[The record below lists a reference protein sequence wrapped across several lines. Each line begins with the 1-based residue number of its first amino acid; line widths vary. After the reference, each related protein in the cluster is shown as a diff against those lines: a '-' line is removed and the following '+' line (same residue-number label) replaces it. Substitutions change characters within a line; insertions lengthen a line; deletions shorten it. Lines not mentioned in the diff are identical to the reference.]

1 MAKNPSLPFADRL
14 VLIVG
19 GSKGIGKETAKQVAR
34 LGGSVCLVARHAD
47 ALDQAAAEVRSAAAG
62 AGQQI
67 EVIAADATDQKDLA
81 PKLIAFAAAHGL
93 PDYLINAVG
102 YAYPNY
108 LANFTL
114 EDYEENM
121 RVNYYGQL
129 IPTLVLLP
137 LFRERGSGHI
147 SFISSMMGYM
157 GMVGYGTY
165 APSKFAIAGLAETL
179 RHELKPDNISI
190 SVLYPP
196 DTDTPGFERENQT
209 KPPETKILS
218 ETAKLYQPE
227 AVAEKYV
234 KDLLKDKF
242 YITIGSG
249 RWIWFLFRLFPRFV
263 HAIMDSDYQKAR
275 RAVQHSGN

>member
-1 MAKNPSLPFADRL
+1 MAKNPSQPFQDQL

-34 LGGSVCLVARHAD
+34 LGGSVCLVARKPE
-47 ALDQAAAEVRSAAAG
+47 ALAQAAVEVRSAVA
-62 AGQQI
+62 QPDQLV
-67 EVIAADATDQKDLA
+67 EVIAADATDQEDLT
-81 PKLIAFAAAHGL
+81 PKLMAFIEAHGL

-108 LANFTL
+108 LTNFTL
-114 EDYEENM
+114 KDFEENM

-129 IPTLVLLP
+129 VPTQVLVP
-137 LFRERGSGHI
+137 LFQERGSGHI
-147 SFISSMMGYM
+147 SFISSIMGYM
-157 GMVGYGTY
+157 GMVGYATY
-165 APSKFAIAGLAETL
+165 APSKFAIVGLAETL
-179 RHELKPDNISI
+179 RHELKPANISI

-209 KPPETKILS
+209 KPPETAILS
-218 ETAKLYQPE
+218 ESAKLYQPE

-234 KDLLKDKF
+234 KELLKGKF
-242 YITIGSG
+242 YIMVGSG
-249 RWIWFLFRLFPRFV
+249 KWIWLLFRLFPRLV

-275 RAVQHSGN
+275 QKVQQTGG

>member
-1 MAKNPSLPFADRL
+1 MANNPSQPFEGRL
-14 VLIVG
+14 VMVVG
-19 GSKGIGKETAKQVAR
+19 GSRGIGKETAKQVVR
-34 LGGSVCLVARHAD
+34 LGGGVCLVARDPD
-47 ALDQAAAEVRSAAAG
+47 ALAQAAGEVRAAA
-62 AGQQI
+62 AKQDPLV
-67 EVIAADATDQKDLA
+67 ETIAADATNQEDLA
-81 PKLIAFAAAHGL
+81 PKLFAFVEAQGL

-108 LANFTL
+108 LADFKL
-114 EDYEENM
+114 EDFEENM

-129 IPTLVLLP
+129 VPTMLLLP
-137 LFRERGSGHI
+137 KFQERGSGHI

-165 APSKFAIAGLAETL
+165 APSKFAIVGLAETL

-209 KPPETKILS
+209 KPPETAILS
-218 ETAKLYQPE
+218 ETAKLFQPK
-227 AVAEKYV
+227 AVAAEYV
-234 KDLLKDKF
+234 KGLLKGRF
-242 YITIGSG
+242 YIMIGSG
-249 RWIWFLFRLFPRFV
+249 KWIWLLFRLFPGLV

-275 RAVQHSGN
+275 RKIQNPGG

>member
-1 MAKNPSLPFADRL
+1 MANNPSLPFQDRL

-34 LGGSVCLVARHAD
+34 LGGSVCLVARQPE
-47 ALDQAAAEVRSAAAG
+47 ALAQAAADVRSAAARPD
-62 AGQQI
+62 QLI
-67 EVIAADATDQKDLA
+67 EVIAADATDRDDLG
-81 PKLIAFAAAHGL
+81 PKLMTFIEMYGL

-108 LANFTL
+108 LARFTL
-114 EDYEENM
+114 EDFEENM

-129 IPTLVLLP
+129 VPTQVLVP

-147 SFISSMMGYM
+147 SFISSIMGYM
-157 GMVGYGTY
+157 GMVGYATY
-165 APSKFAIAGLAETL
+165 APSKFAIVGLAETL

-209 KPPETKILS
+209 KPPETMILS
-218 ETAKLYQPE
+218 ESAKLYKPDV
-227 AVAEKYV
+227 VAEKYV
-234 KDLLKDKF
+234 QDLLKGKF
-242 YITIGSG
+242 YIMVGSG
-249 RWIWFLFRLFPRFV
+249 KWIWLLFRLFPRLV
-263 HAIMDSDYQKAR
+263 HAVMDSDYQKAR
-275 RAVQHSGN
+275 RKVQQTGS